1 MKKGHGLR
9 AIFAIPLVLALVS
22 IVGLVVA
29 LTGDGLRDVAA
40 WAALAIP
47 VFAVGWA
54 MRARRT

>member
-1 MKKGHGLR
+1 MRKPGSLR
-9 AIFAIPLVLALVS
+9 AIFALPVALALVS

-47 VFAVGWA
+47 VLVVGWA
-54 MRARRT
+54 MRNRRA

>member
-1 MKKGHGLR
+1 MKKAHSLR
-9 AIFAIPLVLALVS
+9 KIFAIPFALALVS

-29 LTGDGLRDVAA
+29 LTGDGLRDAA
-40 WAALAIP
+40 SWAALAIP